1 MGLLTLA
8 SSQPAAI
15 HAGKAQFKK
24 RKASIS
30 SQECVVTVEA
40 KHFPAGFTGA
50 SILASWPRLCVR
62 GEQSESRLWAVPG
75 CWNISMFW
83 GEVCTGSERVL
94 CTELWVRLG
103 MLLLPPGLANQRF

>member
-1 MGLLTLA
+1 M
-8 SSQPAAI
+8 
-15 HAGKAQFKK
+15 
-24 RKASIS
+24 
-30 SQECVVTVEA
+30 TVEA

-50 SILASWPRLCVR
+50 SILASWPPAVSGERRVR
-62 GEQSESRLWAVPG
+62 AQALGLPG

-94 CTELWVRLG
+94 WTELWVRLG